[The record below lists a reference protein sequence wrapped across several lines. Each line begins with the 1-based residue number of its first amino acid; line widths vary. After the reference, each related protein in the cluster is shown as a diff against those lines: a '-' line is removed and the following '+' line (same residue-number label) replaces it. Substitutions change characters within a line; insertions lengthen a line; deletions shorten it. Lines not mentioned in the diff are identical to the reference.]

1 MTSPL
6 MQNSCPP
13 VGDSFGDPYGRLF
26 WQPIKVNDI
35 KWNFEKFL
43 VGPNGKPVMRWYP
56 SVSMSI
62 VRADIRRYLS
72 SLASNDSSD

>member
-1 MTSPL
+1 

-13 VGDSFGDPYGRLF
+13 VGDSFGDPNGRLF
-26 WQPIKVNDI
+26 WQPIKLNDI

-43 VGPNGKPVMRWYP
+43 VGPNGKPVMRWHP

-62 VRADIRRYLS
+62 VRADVTRYLLS
-72 SLASNDSSD
+72 QASYEMSD